1 MAAMEFEQLDNLYNE
16 YEAGEYEAE
25 LDRPATA
32 RPAPRKCDER
42 GIPAREPRR
51 PIGKIAC
58 NQASAHG
65 VADPIGVLKRARERA
80 LDMLDSTIDQL
91 LNARKAVC
99 AGAMPAPPLLSAIA
113 FCWLKDGLGV
123 NTDEIRVWTAGAFEP
138 LRSIAE
144 VIRRLVR
151 VRNLLG
157 SSGLRYSCTSP
168 DCDTGTWAFTRARD
182 DAGNCLPRTP
192 VMLIRLCRPFWKA
205 RDGVKEADQAE
216 FRAQTLIH
224 EASHIT
230 HCNVAETGRTIAV
243 PECLSQFVAATNDG
257 LLDPNFVDRCVR
269 TGRCRDLIGGTG
281 VSQLEGGGRGIL
293 GRGAGR
299 RRIFRTI
306 FQPQNAIR
314 LKRGRPMGRAYEAEL
329 ELEEELFDE
338 GYQWPQWPSSRSFK
352 GPASGTIPVGPPKA
366 FAPCDALLDERRRL
380 RLAVDEVKARL
391 RERPTNPRRVAEAA
405 DVLTAMCR
413 QMVSILQERWYT
425 KQGCT
430 KYDLHLF
437 AESVSAV
444 RGGGADAD
452 IGTWPGAGSPAV
464 LGPRK
469 QARESLRHLLYWI
482 RRATRNFP
490 QI

>member
-1 MAAMEFEQLDNLYNE
+1 M
-16 YEAGEYEAE
+16 
-25 LDRPATA
+25 
-32 RPAPRKCDER
+32 
-42 GIPAREPRR
+42 
-51 PIGKIAC
+51 
-58 NQASAHG
+58 
-65 VADPIGVLKRARERA
+65 
-80 LDMLDSTIDQL
+80 
-91 LNARKAVC
+91 
-99 AGAMPAPPLLSAIA
+99 
-113 FCWLKDGLGV
+113 
-123 NTDEIRVWTAGAFEP
+123 
-138 LRSIAE
+138 
-144 VIRRLVR
+144 
-151 VRNLLG
+151 
-157 SSGLRYSCTSP
+157 
-168 DCDTGTWAFTRARD
+168 
-182 DAGNCLPRTP
+182 
-192 VMLIRLCRPFWKA
+192 MLIRLCRAFWIA
-205 RDGVKEADQAE
+205 RDGVSEATQAE

-224 EASHIT
+224 EVSHIT

-243 PECLSQFVAATNDG
+243 PECLSQFVAATNG
-257 LLDPNFVDRCVR
+257 SPLDPNFVDSCVG

-281 VSQLEGGGRGIL
+281 VSQLESGGRGIL

-299 RRIFRTI
+299 RRIIRTI

-314 LKRGRPMGRAYEAEL
+314 MKRGRPMGRAYEADL
-329 ELEEELFDE
+329 ELEEEFFDE
-338 GYQWPQWPSSRSFK
+338 GYQWPQWPTSRTFK
-352 GPASGTIPVGPPKA
+352 GPAPGTIPVGPPKA

-425 KQGCT
+425 KQGCA

-444 RGGGADAD
+444 RGRGADAD

-464 LGPRK
+464 LGSRK
-469 QARESLRHLLYWI
+469 QARESLRHLLNWI

>member
-1 MAAMEFEQLDNLYNE
+1 MEFKQLDNLDNE
-16 YEAGEYEAE
+16 YETWEYEAE

-51 PIGKIAC
+51 PIGKIAGSK
-58 NQASAHG
+58 ASVLG

-80 LDMLDSTIDQL
+80 LDMLDGTIDQL

-99 AGAMPAPPLLSAIA
+99 AGATPAPPLLSPIA
-113 FCWLKDGLGV
+113 FCWLKDGVGV
-123 NTDEIRVWTAGAFEP
+123 NTDEIRVWTAGPFEP

-168 DCDTGTWAFTRARD
+168 NCGTAWAFTTAHIA
-182 DAGNCLPRTP
+182 AGKCTP
-192 VMLIRLCRPFWKA
+192 MMLIRLCRPFWIA
-205 RDGVKEADQAE
+205 GDGVSEATQAE

-257 LLDPNFVDRCVR
+257 PLDPNFVDRCVR

-281 VSQLEGGGRGIL
+281 VSQLESGGPGIP

-306 FQPQNAIR
+306 FQPQNEIR
-314 LKRGRPMGRAYEAEL
+314 LKRGRPMGRAYEADL

-338 GYQWPQWPSSRSFK
+338 GYQWPQWPTSRSFK
-352 GPASGTIPVGPPKA
+352 GPSSGTTPVGHPKA

-405 DVLTAMCR
+405 DVLTEMCR
-413 QMVSILQERWYT
+413 QIVSILRKRWYT

-430 KYDLHLF
+430 KYDLHLL

-444 RGGGADAD
+444 REEARMPTSAPGRGLARRRCWDRANKHAKAC
-452 IGTWPGAGSPAV
+452 GTC
-464 LGPRK
+464 
-469 QARESLRHLLYWI
+469 
-482 RRATRNFP
+482 
-490 QI
+490 